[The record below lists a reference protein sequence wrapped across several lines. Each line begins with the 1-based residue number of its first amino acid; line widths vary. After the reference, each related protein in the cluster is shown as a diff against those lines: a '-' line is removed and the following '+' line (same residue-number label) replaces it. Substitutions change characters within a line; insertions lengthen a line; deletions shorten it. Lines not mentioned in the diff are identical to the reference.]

1 MTNFEKW
8 KAELTPEQI
17 LEIIKDE
24 MTPHDMWV
32 LWVHKYYLK
41 EENFLEWANTEAE
54 ETKC

>member
-8 KAELTPEQI
+8 KAELTLEQI

-32 LWVHKYYLK
+32 LWAHKYYLK
-41 EENFLEWANTEAE
+41 EENFMEWANDDATDED
-54 ETKC
+54 

>member
-8 KAELTPEQI
+8 KAELTLEQI

-41 EENFLEWANTEAE
+41 EENFMEWANGDAADED
-54 ETKC
+54 